1 MNWTA
6 LLRRVTRV
14 RPGTPV
20 DGPDTT
26 APSADAR
33 EAFVA
38 RIKATLAA

>member
-6 LLRRVTRV
+6 LLRRVTHV

-20 DGPDTT
+20 DSPDTT
-26 APSADAR
+26 APQADAR